1 MTRSA
6 QTDTATTYLNVT
18 DRAPIFEATRSLGLN
33 DRKIA
38 QLMGIS
44 PEAVHQFVN
53 GKKPLPI
60 VRHLALL
67 YLVTRLTGLVGAAY
81 APNTRYARRAQVKI
95 DAAKAWCQ
103 LARDEL
109 DEDVSG
115 IYHADQ
121 IERGYELGQRMLA
134 KLEAQ

>member
-18 DRAPIFEATRSLGLN
+18 ERAPIFEATRSLGLN

-53 GKKPLPI
+53 GKKPLPL

-67 YLVTRLTGLVGAAY
+67 YLVTRLTGVVGAAY
-81 APNTRYARRAQVKI
+81 PPNTRFARRAQVAI
-95 DAAKAWCQ
+95 DAAKAWAEC
-103 LARDEL
+103 ARSEL
-109 DEDVSG
+109 EEDTGGV
-115 IYHADQ
+115 YRAED
-121 IERGYELGQRMLA
+121 IERGYEIGELMLA
-134 KLEAQ
+134 RLEAQ